1 MAEQLAAAGVS
12 VTHYTDAALGHAL
25 AGADGLLVGADAIS
39 PDWFLNKSG
48 TRMLVAAAGQ
58 QGVPVYVLAT
68 RDKFLS
74 RAIASHLEVRDEGA
88 DQVWPSPPPGVRV
101 CNPCFETTP
110 IDAISAVISD
120 AGVLGAGLVADA
132 CSSAGDDL
140 LINLLEEP
148 A

>member
-25 AGADGLLVGADAIS
+25 SGADGLLVGADAIS

-48 TRMLVAAAGQ
+48 TRMLVASAVQ

-74 RAIASHLEVRDEGA
+74 TAIASHLEVRDEGA
-88 DQVWPSPPPGVRV
+88 DQVWPSPPPGVSVR
-101 CNPCFETTP
+101 NPCFETTP
-110 IDAISAVISD
+110 IDLVSAVISD

-132 CSSAGDDL
+132 CSTAGDDVL
-140 LINLLEEP
+140 LDLLQGP
-148 A
+148 T